1 MKTVLI
7 IFLLSLNI
15 FASTLEKNYDD
26 LNTQLDKLAINL
38 TPEEKVSLFYPIL
51 STHEKIIT
59 SLSINEIKIQ
69 DLNNLEQETLK
80 IISKLRKDNDKLN
93 IKQLDNV
100 KKLYL
105 QMKNNGINL
114 IETNS
119 KEPINNTS
127 SIVIFI
133 FCVLTLFIGFII
145 GYFIFYNAHI
155 KKMKKDTS
163 KFIIEDLQNYN
174 TNLLYKLETLKKSE
188 DLNNEE
194 QNTKLKDENKFLKE
208 TLLALQNEL
217 NRTKLD

>member
-145 GYFIFYNAHI
+145 GYFVFYNAHI

>member
-1 MKTVLI
+1 
-7 IFLLSLNI
+7 
-15 FASTLEKNYDD
+15 
-26 LNTQLDKLAINL
+26 
-38 TPEEKVSLFYPIL
+38 
-51 STHEKIIT
+51 
-59 SLSINEIKIQ
+59 
-69 DLNNLEQETLK
+69 
-80 IISKLRKDNDKLN
+80 
-93 IKQLDNV
+93 
-100 KKLYL
+100 
-105 QMKNNGINL
+105 MKNNGINL

-145 GYFIFYNAHI
+145 GYFVFYNAHI

-217 NRTKLD
+217 NLTKLD